1 MSEIK
6 ETAGRITEIQR
17 FSYHDGPGIRTTVFL
32 KGCPLSCVWCHNP
45 ECQSFEAERGWLEN
59 RCARCGL
66 CVSSCPAGAL
76 SLGERMTVDRDR
88 CLSCGKCVSL
98 CPNRAWKEYGREY
111 AVSDLAKE
119 LKKDRAYFEKTG
131 GGVTVS
137 GGEPLSRAEF
147 TRALLTRLKEDGI
160 GTAVETSAFGREED
174 LLSLLPV
181 TDHFMIDIKTT
192 DDRLH
197 RELTGVPVGPILH
210 NIAALSAKGADI
222 LIRIPLIPEVN
233 GNAENLTATAAF
245 LREKT
250 KIRRAELLRFHKL
263 AAFKYDS
270 LSLAYGALS
279 FRTPT
284 EEEMEAAAELLREK
298 GIEAFYTKKEK
309 TV

>member
-1 MSEIK
+1 MNDIK
-6 ETAGRITEIQR
+6 ETAARITEIQR

-45 ECQSFEAERGWLEN
+45 ECQSFEAERGWLDN
-59 RCARCGL
+59 RCVRCML

-76 SLGERMTVDRDR
+76 VLGEKMTVARDR

-111 AVSDLAKE
+111 AVSALAKE
-119 LKKDRAYFEKTG
+119 LEKDRAYFEKTG

-137 GGEPLSRAEF
+137 GGEPLSQAEF

-160 GTAVETSAFGREED
+160 GTAIETSAFGREED
-174 LLSLLPV
+174 LLSFLPV
-181 TDHFMIDIKTT
+181 TDHFMIDINTT

-222 LIRIPLIPEVN
+222 LIRIPLIPDVN
-233 GNAENLTATAAF
+233 GTEENLTAAAAF
-245 LREKT
+245 LTGKT
-250 KIRRAELLRFHKL
+250 KIRRVELLRFHKL

-270 LSLAYGALS
+270 LSRAYGALT

-284 EEEMEAAAELLREK
+284 DEEMEAAAALLRSH
-298 GIEAFYTKKEK
+298 GIKAFYSKKEK